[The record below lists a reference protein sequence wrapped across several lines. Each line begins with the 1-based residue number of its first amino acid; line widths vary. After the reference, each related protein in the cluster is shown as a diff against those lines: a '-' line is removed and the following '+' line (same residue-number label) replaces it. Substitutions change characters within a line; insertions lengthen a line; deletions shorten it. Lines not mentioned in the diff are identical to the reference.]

1 MNLSIVI
8 LTCNQKALTERCLQ
22 SIYDLTLSS
31 QIEIIVI
38 DNGSTDDTD
47 SLISNKYPRVIY
59 HRNDKNNGVA
69 SGRNLGVSLSRGT
82 MIMFL
87 DNDTIAEPSTILE
100 MLDYINGHSD
110 IGLLAPCLI
119 SPSGQIQ
126 QSFKQFPGIGI
137 KLKNFLSNGQASQYV
152 PLVPDTPIEPF
163 YVIGAA
169 QLFSRHLFNLIG
181 GLDSRIFYG
190 PEDAD
195 FCMAV
200 RSYGLRVVYN
210 PQFTIIH
217 DWQRAT
223 SKQRFT
229 RLAFRH
235 AVSLIYFYFKHRR
248 FC

>member
-22 SIYDLTLSS
+22 SIYDLTLSG

-47 SLISNKYPRVIY
+47 LLISNKYPRVIY

-69 SGRNLGVSLSRGT
+69 SGRNLGVTLSRGT
-82 MIMFL
+82 MIMLL

-100 MLDYINGHSD
+100 MLDYINEHSD

-126 QSFKQFPGIGI
+126 RSFKPFPGIGI
-137 KLKNFLSNGQASQYV
+137 KLKNFLSHGQASQYV

-181 GLDSRIFYG
+181 GLDSRIFY
-190 PEDAD
+190 ARR
-195 FCMAV
+195 C
-200 RSYGLRVVYN
+200 RLLYGSALMWPACSLQSSIHNN
-210 PQFTIIH
+210 P
-217 DWQRAT
+217 
-223 SKQRFT
+223 
-229 RLAFRH
+229 RLATR
-235 AVSLIYFYFKHRR
+235 YFKTTFYTSR
-248 FC
+248 FQTCSKSSILLF